1 MVEWGPVHTKMG
13 ETKMQIVERG
23 GGGGLA
29 MRLNLF
35 FQKFGFS
42 AKVYLPS

>member
-13 ETKMQIVERG
+13 ETKMQIVER
-23 GGGGLA
+23 GGGLA

>member
-13 ETKMQIVERG
+13 ETKMQIVER